1 MFMFVLSFF
10 KRHKVFNWTQD
21 ALEDSA
27 QNIKSGISQIRVD
40 EETAEYLWAEE
51 KLIINYM

>member
-1 MFMFVLSFF
+1 MFVLLFF

-51 KLIINYM
+51 KLIIN